1 MESDVPGAQSPATQC
16 DELLCLK
23 ETALAAAGVTSV
35 GTEKLLRSYADDP
48 TETVM
53 CGNEK
58 HLTMDAFEKPTER
71 ICWST
76 EFAM

>member
-23 ETALAAAGVTSV
+23 ETALAADGVASV
-35 GTEKLLRSYADDP
+35 ETEKLLRSYADDP
-48 TETVM
+48 AETVM

-58 HLTMDAFEKPTER
+58 HLTMDTFEKTIER